1 MGDDCVLIL
10 SGGLDSTT
18 LLHHLIYHER
28 EVHALSFDYGQKHKR
43 ELEFAKYWGRKLCKT
58 HLVISINFPFFSSAL
73 TSQQRNIPEGHY
85 TEETQR
91 ATVVP
96 ARNLIFLSFAI
107 ARAED
112 LGLTEV
118 YYAAHYN
125 DRAIYPDCREEFVNA
140 LNDISKISTYHGV
153 EVHAPFIRMTK
164 AEIVKRGL
172 ELGVDY
178 SKTWS
183 CYVGGERPCLKCGTC
198 IERTEAFSL
207 NNMKDPLLTGREWEV
222 AVEIYEKSC

>member
-18 LLHHLIYHER
+18 LLHHLISQRR

-58 HLVISINFPFFSSAL
+58 HLIIPINFPFFSSAL
-73 TSQQRNIPEGHY
+73 TSRQRNIPEGHY

-125 DRAIYPDCREEFVNA
+125 DRAIYPDCREEFVSA
-140 LNDISKISTYHGV
+140 LNDISKISTYHSV

-164 AEIVKRGL
+164 AEIVRRGL

-183 CYVGGERPCLKCGTC
+183 CYAGKERPCLKCGTC
-198 IERTEAFSL
+198 IERTEAFFL
-207 NNMKDPLLTGREWEV
+207 NNTKDPLLADREWEV
-222 AVEIYEKSC
+222 AVKIYEESC